1 MQLTRWTPRQRSNF
15 RNQLFPT
22 LMDDFFYP
30 LNSGESSSLNGLMP
44 SVDIY
49 EKDEKIFFEAEVP
62 GFKKDDLHVDVK
74 GKIVT
79 ISGESKSERE
89 ENANSYRK
97 ERRYGRFERS
107 FQLGFEADGDA
118 VEAKHENGILTVSIT
133 KPKEQQIKQIEIH

>member
-1 MQLTRWTPRQRSNF
+1 MQLTRWIPRQRSNY
-15 RNQLFPT
+15 RSHLFPT

-30 LNSGESSSLNGLMP
+30 LNRSDSSSFSEMMP

-62 GFKKDDLHVDVK
+62 GFKKEDLHVDVK

-89 ENANSYRK
+89 ENENSYRK
-97 ERRYGRFERS
+97 ERKYGRFERS

-118 VEAKHENGILTVSIT
+118 VEAKHDNGILTVSIS
-133 KPKEQQIKQIEIH
+133 KPKEQQKKQIEIH

>member
-1 MQLTRWTPRQRSNF
+1 
-15 RNQLFPT
+15 
-22 LMDDFFYP
+22 MDDFFYP
-30 LNSGESSSLNGLMP
+30 LNSGESPSLNGLMP

-89 ENANSYRK
+89 ETTNSYRK
-97 ERRYGRFERS
+97 ERKYGRFERS

-133 KPKEQQIKQIEIH
+133 KPQEQQTKKIEIH

>member
-1 MQLTRWTPRQRSNF
+1 MQLTRWIPRQRSNY
-15 RNQLFPT
+15 RSHLFPT

-30 LNSGESSSLNGLMP
+30 QNSSESPSLSGVIP

-62 GFKKDDLHVDVK
+62 GFKKEDLHVDVK

-89 ENANSYRK
+89 ENENSYRK

-118 VEAKHENGILTVSIT
+118 VEAKHENGILTVSII
-133 KPKEQQIKQIEIH
+133 KPKEQQKKQIEIH

>member
-1 MQLTRWTPRQRSNF
+1 MQLTRWRPRQRSTF
-15 RNQLFPT
+15 RNQLFPA

-30 LNSGESSSLNGLMP
+30 LNRDESPSLNGLMP

-62 GFKKDDLHVDVK
+62 GFKKDDLHVDVT
-74 GKIVT
+74 GKVVT

-89 ENANSYRK
+89 ENENSYRK

-107 FQLGFEADGDA
+107 FQLGFEANDDA
-118 VEAKHENGILTVSIT
+118 VEAKYDNGILTVSIT
-133 KPKEQQIKQIEIH
+133 KPQEQQKKQIEIH